1 MLADLSSKGL
11 AGLSRRSAGGSK
23 LGAAGAA
30 SGTLPAGASSRIIE
44 ASSAPAG
51 YSLAKHSGGSGGAL
65 PGTPEDAQL
74 EGAESGKLPGAAGTA
89 VEGTPAAPGDSP
101 AAGAASANGAQPADA
116 AAAAEPKAAAKK
128 GPVGWALGWWALA
141 VIACNVPDPSLKPG
155 DEPPKGLRATC
166 KHWGKLTWH
175 YFVK

>member
-1 MLADLSSKGL
+1 LDVSSGSQDTDHMAWQNRRCCLLLLLLAVVFPCQTSRTPLSHPLAPPADPYAKFLLIKRDPPRSFREVLADLSSKGL

-30 SGTLPAGASSRIIE
+30 PGTLPAGASSRIIE

-89 VEGTPAAPGDSP
+89 VEGTPA
-101 AAGAASANGAQPADA
+101 
-116 AAAAEPKAAAKK
+116 
-128 GPVGWALGWWALA
+128 V
-141 VIACNVPDPSLKPG
+141 
-155 DEPPKGLRATC
+155 
-166 KHWGKLTWH
+166 
-175 YFVK
+175 